1 LTPARF
7 GLFPFRSPLLRESL
21 LLSSPRGTE
30 MFQFPR
36 FPLSVL
42 CVQTGVTPHDGCRVS
57 PFGHP
62 RIEAWSAAP
71 RGFSQPPT
79 SFLGFRRQGI
89 HRWLFVAWRT
99 KMLVLAM
106 EFSRGARCRPM
117 VQAAGRSA
125 RAVDMRGRRR
135 LRGSSD
141 TYRVAPSKRNSEVR
155 RPHPPGIRGRP
166 GPLPRGERVGRDG
179 RRVCMSAE

>member
-1 LTPARF
+1 
-7 GLFPFRSPLLRESL
+7 
-21 LLSSPRGTE
+21 

-106 EFSRGARCRPM
+106 EFSRGARCHRCRST
-117 VQAAGRSA
+117 AGRSA
-125 RAVDMRGRRR
+125 RAVNQRGRLPTSRKQR
-135 LRGSSD
+135 HVQ
-141 TYRVAPSKRNSEVR
+141 TVAPSKRNSEVR
-155 RPHPPGIRGRP
+155 RSHEPGIRGRP
-166 GPLPRGERVGRDG
+166 GPLPRKETSRTRRPPSMYGRRITSDRLGVLDRNGRDVDSLE
-179 RRVCMSAE
+179 RR